1 MKKNTKLTN
10 LPNNHAKSDED
21 EMIIDVAGS
30 IDTPNQLPKNA
41 KAGTA
46 YFVGTTTPQHVYC
59 FDGTKWEDKGAIHIL
74 RKFYIYGTISGR
86 DSADEL
92 EKAIEIANKKASYT
106 QQDIVI
112 TDETNKELI
121 RRRWW
126 NMPFNPANDDSQ
138 DPIEFGDLGYYS
150 DWEIIQ

>member
-1 MKKNTKLTN
+1 
-10 LPNNHAKSDED
+10 
-21 EMIIDVAGS
+21 MIFDVVGS

-46 YFVGTTTPQHVYC
+46 YFVGAALPQHIYYFNGV
-59 FDGTKWEDKGAIHIL
+59 KWEDKGAVHIH
-74 RKFYIYGTISGR
+74 RKFYIYGTSSGR
-86 DSADEL
+86 DCTDDI
-92 EKAIEIANKKASYT
+92 EKAVEFADKKASYT

-126 NMPFNPANDDSQ
+126 GMPFNPANDDSQ
-138 DPIEFGDLGYYS
+138 DPIEIGDFGYYS